1 MHVIFGAFYFEFKT
15 IHSVA
20 VIHTHKH
27 VAMNAYGVYW
37 IPSLH
42 VTAEH
47 IVQSKCLLYPLDR
60 ENARSICGDSEESWH
75 ITCVCCWS
83 ENQIQIRKL
92 IPRHFSIHHTYT
104 HTHTRFSLNDTHS
117 YVLCRLQTSTP
128 NTHTGRQRFFLYG
141 ERNRYMWPTSFIL
154 HANDKEHSI
163 NSIIELCSI
172 RIHAHRPICQSHYYT
187 REPKFTC
194 QFLNVSEK
202 KN

>member
-104 HTHTRFSLNDTHS
+104 HTHTLLVERYTLVRSMQTTDIYAQHTYRATAIFFVRWTKQI
-117 YVLCRLQTSTP
+117 YVADVVHIAC
-128 NTHTGRQRFFLYG
+128 
-141 ERNRYMWPTSFIL
+141 ER
-154 HANDKEHSI
+154 
-163 NSIIELCSI
+163 
-172 RIHAHRPICQSHYYT
+172 
-187 REPKFTC
+187 
-194 QFLNVSEK
+194 
-202 KN
+202 